1 MNCKNNER
9 EKMTLFDQIAAELE
23 NSKERIKSV
32 EYGKITFIIQDG
44 ILMRIEITETRKA
57 KIVN

>member
-1 MNCKNNER
+1 MSCKNNDR
-9 EKMTLFDQIAAELE
+9 GKMTLFDQITAELE
-23 NSKERIKSV
+23 NSKERIESV

-57 KIVN
+57 KIGN

>member
-1 MNCKNNER
+1 
-9 EKMTLFDQIAAELE
+9 MTLFDQITAELE

>member
-1 MNCKNNER
+1 MSCKNNER
-9 EKMTLFDQIAAELE
+9 GKMTLFDQITAELD
-23 NSKERIKSV
+23 NSKERIESV

-57 KIVN
+57 KIGN

>member
-1 MNCKNNER
+1 
-9 EKMTLFDQIAAELE
+9 MTLFDQITAELE
-23 NSKERIKSV
+23 NSKERIESV

-57 KIVN
+57 KIGK